1 MVFMYRIRTIPC
13 RNLGQTTFF
22 KLRPTAAV
30 FAASKRFS
38 SSLHQETFEVTKEQ
52 VKVEGKVYPT
62 DESTNVTASIL
73 SKVGRNLHN
82 IPEHPLGI
90 IKSLIY
96 SKYSNFDKFDS
107 FSPVVTTKQNFDDL
121 LIPPGHPGRALT
133 DTYYLNSNTMLRT
146 HTSAHQSGVLE
157 SGSTKFL
164 VTADVY
170 RRDEIDAS
178 HYPVFHQ
185 MEGAQLFDMN
195 KTAEQVREDI
205 EAQIAHFGEDK
216 VISINTQDNT
226 IITEK
231 NPLQDCHSEEAA
243 QATIAHLKH
252 SLNSMVRELFSDEK
266 DLQVR
271 WIDAYFPFTS
281 PSWEMEILY
290 KGEWLEVFGCG
301 VIKQEILNNAGQK
314 DKIGWAFG
322 LGLERL
328 AMVLFGIPD
337 IRLFWSQDER
347 FLSQFKDKEIVKFK
361 PFSKHPSCTKD
372 ISFWVN
378 ETFHENDFCEMIRD
392 IAGDLVEDVKLVDS
406 FTHPKNKKQSLC
418 YRINYR
424 SMDRNVTNEEIN
436 ALQETVRSQVAEQL
450 KVTLR

>member
-1 MVFMYRIRTIPC
+1 MAFMYQACRIPYGG
-13 RNLGQTTFF
+13 LKQTTLLT
-22 KLRPTAAV
+22 LRRTTGLLGTP
-30 FAASKRFS
+30 
-38 SSLHQETFEVTKEQ
+38 EVTKEQ
-52 VKVEGKVYPT
+52 VKLEGKTYPA
-62 DESTNVTASIL
+62 DESTNVTPSIL

-82 IPEHPLGI
+82 IPEHPIGI

-96 SKYSNFDKFDS
+96 SKYPSFDKFDT

-133 DTYYLNSNTMLRT
+133 DTYYLNNSTMLRT
-146 HTSAHQSGVLE
+146 HTSAHQSSILS
-157 SGSTKFL
+157 SGCDKFL
-164 VTADVY
+164 VAADVY

-185 MEGAQLFDMN
+185 MEGAQIFDMN
-195 KTAEQVREDI
+195 NAVEQIHADI
-205 EAQIAHFGEDK
+205 KAQAALFGEDN
-216 VISINTQDNT
+216 VAGISTQDDT
-226 IITEK
+226 VITPE
-231 NPLQDCHSEEAA
+231 NPLQACHSEEAA
-243 QATIAHLKH
+243 LATIAHLKH
-252 SLNSMVRELFSDEK
+252 SLNSMVRKLFSDEK

-281 PSWEMEILY
+281 PSWEMEIFY
-290 KGEWLEVFGCG
+290 KGQWLEVYGCG
-301 VIKQEILNNAGQK
+301 VIKQEILNNAGQG

-347 FLSQFKDKEIVKFK
+347 FLSQFQSKEIVKFK

-378 ETFHENDFCEMIRD
+378 EAFHENDFCELIRD
-392 IAGDLVEDVKLVDS
+392 IAEDLVEDVKLVDD
-406 FTHPKNKKQSLC
+406 FTHPKTKKQSLC

-424 SMDRNVTNEEIN
+424 SMDR
-436 ALQETVRSQVAEQL
+436 
-450 KVTLR
+450 